1 MLVELDRLLPRVVAR
16 GLDRQRRSDSRRPTR
31 ARGSA
36 CEGRFYVDPGTA
48 IRCTRRL
55 VSNCSKL
62 LSIVLPSGAW
72 PGLLELACGRSGR
85 FFTRTLETLPYPPAM
100 KLSHLFTLPLALS
113 LLVLPACD
121 KKEDKKEDKKADKK
135 AVEKGD
141 DKTNKLDDEDD
152 DKAAKEVEEPEA
164 EEPDAEEPE

>member
-1 MLVELDRLLPRVVAR
+1 
-16 GLDRQRRSDSRRPTR
+16 
-31 ARGSA
+31 
-36 CEGRFYVDPGTA
+36 
-48 IRCTRRL
+48 
-55 VSNCSKL
+55 
-62 LSIVLPSGAW
+62 
-72 PGLLELACGRSGR
+72 
-85 FFTRTLETLPYPPAM
+85 M

-152 DKAAKEVEEPEA
+152 DKAAKEVEEP
-164 EEPDAEEPE
+164 DAEEPE